1 MAGIYIHI
9 PFCKTRCIYCD
20 FYSTTRSELKQQ
32 YIRALC
38 TELKTR
44 KGYLKEEPIET
55 IYFGGGTPSQLAHE
69 DFEQI
74 FRTIKEVYGTE
85 HAEEITLEANPD
97 LTRHIGAGNKDR
109 TATKRNVIGDT
120 MLYKRMIKAL
130 CMKRFTLVTSFRKSI
145 IGQPIP
151 KLGNRAKRIHQSKI
165 AENLFN
171 LFLPALQ

>member
-1 MAGIYIHI
+1 MEHLCG
-9 PFCKTRCIYCD
+9 KQVKSD
-20 FYSTTRSELKQQ
+20 STD
-32 YIRALC
+32 
-38 TELKTR
+38 
-44 KGYLKEEPIET
+44 KGC
-55 IYFGGGTPSQLAHE
+55 
-69 DFEQI
+69 
-74 FRTIKEVYGTE
+74 
-85 HAEEITLEANPD
+85 

-171 LFLPALQ
+171 LFLLPCNRKKALETGNNLPQEKHIHHLDEEISKNGDVALQLDTETESGKLLS